1 MRDQNRP
8 GDQKEPVYAGLEAG
22 GTKFVCM
29 IGSGPHDI
37 RAQAKFATS
46 FPEKTLRMAIEF
58 FKANGP
64 FSAMGVGTFG
74 PCDLDP
80 TSGTYGYI
88 ITSIKPGWKN
98 VNILRVFREA
108 LGVPVGIDTDV
119 NAAAFGEWKWGA
131 GKGLDSLIYL
141 TVGTGI
147 GGGGIHNG
155 KRMHGLMH
163 PEMGH
168 IRVPRV
174 LDADPFPGICP
185 YHGDCIQ
192 GLAAGPAIKARW
204 GKSAEDLPSDHPAW
218 KMEAGYL
225 SLAIANY
232 ICVLSPQRVILGGG
246 VMKQGHLF
254 PLIRAEVRRLLNGY
268 LPSPLILEQTDEF
281 IVPPALGEQ
290 AGVLG
295 AIALAEQT
303 IEKTEDPG

>member
-1 MRDQNRP
+1 MRDS
-8 GDQKEPVYAGLEAG
+8 VYAGLEAG

-29 IGSGPHDI
+29 VGSGPRDI
-37 RAQAKFATS
+37 RAQAKFPTA
-46 FPEKTLRMAIEF
+46 PPKETLGRAIEF
-58 FKANGP
+58 FKAHGP

-80 TSGTYGYI
+80 GSATYGYI
-88 ITSIKPGWKN
+88 TSSIKPGWEN
-98 VNILRVFREA
+98 VNILGALREA
-108 LGVPVGIDTDV
+108 FAVPVGIDTDV

-147 GGGGIHNG
+147 GGGGVHDG
-155 KRMHGLMH
+155 KTMHGLMH

-168 IRVPRV
+168 IRVPRIPG
-174 LDADPFPGICP
+174 DERFPGNCP
-185 YHGDCIQ
+185 YHGDCLQ

-204 GKSAEDLPSDHPAW
+204 EKPGEDLRPDHPAW
-218 KMEAGYL
+218 RVEAAYL
-225 SLAIANY
+225 ALAVANY

-254 PLIRAEVRRLLNGY
+254 PLIRGEVQRLLNGY
-268 LPSPLILEQTDEF
+268 LPSPFLLGRIDEY
-281 IVPPALGEQ
+281 IVPPGLEDG

-295 AIALAEQT
+295 AIALAR
-303 IEKTEDPG
+303 EKAEAADK

>member
-1 MRDQNRP
+1 MRNP
-8 GDQKEPVYAGLEAG
+8 QKQPKAREGTVYAGLEAG

-29 IGSGPHDI
+29 AGTGPGDV
-37 RAQAKFATS
+37 RAEAKFPTAP
-46 FPEKTLRMAIEF
+46 PEETLRRAIEF
-58 FKANGP
+58 FKGHGP
-64 FSAMGVGTFG
+64 FSALGIGTFG

-80 TSGTYGYI
+80 ESATYGQI
-88 ITSIKPGWKN
+88 ISSIKPGWKN
-98 VNILRVFREA
+98 TDILSAFREA

-119 NAAAFGEWKWGA
+119 NAAALGEWKWGA

-147 GGGGIHNG
+147 GGGAIHDG
-155 KRMHGLMH
+155 RLLHGLMH

-168 IRVPRV
+168 IRVPRIS
-174 LDADPFPGICP
+174 ADRFPGDCP

-204 GKSAEDLPSDHPAW
+204 GKPAEEIPPDHPAW
-218 KMEAGYL
+218 KMEARYL
-225 SLAIANY
+225 AMAVANY

-246 VMKQGHLF
+246 VMHQGHLF

-268 LPSPLILEQTDEF
+268 LPSPAILERIDEY
-281 IVPPALGEQ
+281 IVPPALGER

-295 AIALAEQT
+295 AIALAERT
-303 IEKTEDPG
+303 MEAGEKG